1 MSSASVVNYFKDE
14 NIESIINWMVTNMT
28 PEQIRGCLGE
38 ATEEL
43 SDAVESDAVESEE
56 MPPLEDVNDLQQIR
70 KICEDKR
77 YIIHEVKDTAEGK
90 KVSFWYFMK
99 KGTWKYYKDVNIES
113 FEGDDPE
120 ECGKDTLLTDLPEDK
135 QALAKEKYLTDDQ
148 FKSVREEYETQGIN
162 TNWLTKLEQSQP
174 NILPGVINESE
185 QIKKTLSDASNLQKQ
200 TDTLVTERG
209 LSDIFKFAPI
219 IIVSADTDNNVT
231 YFYLAPDESGNVTFK
246 SATSSVNE
254 LNSKM
259 QSILDNLSPDNL
271 SKELIKAKAKELKK
285 QNLDQINASREIY
298 DEFPL
303 SDKPKYFMTNLF
315 TWPKA

>member
-1 MSSASVVNYFKDE
+1 MSSASVLNYFKDE

-43 SDAVESDAVESEE
+43 SEEQSDTVESEE
-56 MPPLEDVNDLQQIR
+56 MPPLEDVNDLERIR

-99 KGTWKYYKDVNIES
+99 KGGTWKYYKDINMES

-120 ECGKDTLLTDLPEDK
+120 ECGADTWLEELPHDK
-135 QALAKEKYLTDDQ
+135 QELAKQTYLTDDK
-148 FKSVREEYETQGIN
+148 FKNVREEYETQGIN
-162 TNWLTKLEQSQP
+162 TNWLPSSD
-174 NILPGVINESE
+174 ILPGVINESE

-209 LSDIFKFAPI
+209 LSEIFRFAPI

-231 YFYLAPDESGNVTFK
+231 YFYLAPDGPDSITFE

-259 QSILDNLSPDNL
+259 QSILENLSPDNL
-271 SKELIKAKAKELKK
+271 SKDLIKAKAKELKK
-285 QNLDQINASREIY
+285 QNLGVINASRDIY

-303 SDKPKYFMTNLF
+303 SNKPKYFMTNLF